1 MRMPDSSCLAG
12 MPRIQFKTRTLNP
25 TVTFVIVGT
34 GKTQTPFAGSWE
46 AILGG
51 GPDWTIQL
59 EIDGGMVRGTV
70 LELPLPI
77 LDGKVDGTTL
87 SFKVKNR
94 TGTRTITFTGTVHG
108 DELNFT
114 REVENAAGGPS
125 GPGLFGNVGLSSF
138 SARRIR

>member
-1 MRMPDSSCLAG
+1 
-12 MPRIQFKTRTLNP
+12 
-25 TVTFVIVGT
+25 
-34 GKTQTPFAGSWE
+34 
-46 AILGG
+46 
-51 GPDWTIQL
+51 
-59 EIDGGMVRGTV
+59 
-70 LELPLPI
+70 
-77 LDGKVDGTTL
+77 L

-125 GPGLFGNVGLSSF
+125 GPGLFGNVGLPSF